1 LERAQF
7 IVDGYNNGYA
17 VLTTWQNRVLSKARK
32 DGYVETLGGRRR
44 RLPDLSADRSSK
56 DGWVAR
62 GKAERQAINAIIQGT
77 AAEICKEAMVRL
89 DKELEWP
96 KCKMLV
102 QVHDELVVSVPT
114 DELGIWIPT
123 IERCMGNNEIL
134 TDGKVAQGVKLEV
147 EAHSAGSWSE
157 AKG

>member
-1 LERAQF
+1 
-7 IVDGYNNGYA
+7 
-17 VLTTWQNRVLSKARK
+17 
-32 DGYVETLGGRRR
+32 
-44 RLPDLSADRSSK
+44 
-56 DGWVAR
+56 
-62 GKAERQAINAIIQGT
+62 
-77 AAEICKEAMVRL
+77 
-89 DKELEWP
+89 
-96 KCKMLV
+96 MLV